1 MSVSINNLFNYSR
14 SLPVP
19 FDTMTN
25 KKVKVASMYGAKTES
40 TLCGS
45 VIKAVH
51 AMCRCMNGTG
61 EGAVGQIDTNK
72 SVAEYKSSVG
82 PDAYHLVVFDAASG
96 SALASVYDK
105 NTELIE
111 QYVAHPSQRDGAAIF
126 FALMPFLMSDAEFDE
141 TFQEYYDQF
150 IAGYPDM
157 AKATESMAILCDNAY
172 RRIKDD
178 TCPAHINITV
188 DKSGNLMR
196 VSQGQLDSG
205 SFVPTSVT
213 AGEFT
218 IFAKTGPAVIK
229 KAGVVVEHTDFVG
242 KYPLTPGRT
251 LSALELSLIPKLPEW
266 YIIPPEVVDIC
277 KHAQKTTGRPMQM
290 RNFLLRGPAGTG
302 KTMGAKAIA
311 AGLGLPYMKYTCSAN
326 TEIFDFTGMIFP
338 ETDAVSTGSS
348 ELDRERE
355 ILKSMGGISYANVA
369 KLMRLPDLDDMDY
382 DPAGVYQALTGVE
395 NLAATVQD
403 CMSVVLEKVTEK
415 VQALSKRAENRQSS
429 GQNYTYVETDFVK
442 ALKHGYLV
450 EVQEP
455 STIIQPGVLVGLNS
469 LLEQEGSITLPTG
482 EIIRRHPDTVV
493 IVTTNVSYEG
503 CRSMNQSVVDRMSLV
518 KDIELPEPE
527 VMVQR
532 AMAVT
537 GCADEY
543 ENLAAAAKKFY
554 VQERKESKLQKALEA
569 ALKMV
574 NELKTKVA
582 ALTAELAEH
591 KSVRG
596 QLRTVD
602 LEKENGELRGKL
614 RKYEDVIS
622 RHNLWSY
629 FSQHRRSE
637 IDRGESR

>member
-72 SVAEYKSSVG
+72 SVAEYKSSIG

-213 AGEFT
+213 AGEAT
-218 IFAKTGPAVIK
+218 IFAKTVAAVIK

-277 KHAQKTTGRPMQM
+277 KHAQKTTGRPRQM
-290 RNFLLRGPAGTG
+290 RYFLLRGPAGSG

-369 KLMRLPDLDDMDY
+369 KLLRLPDLDDMDY

-503 CRSMNQSVVDRMSLV
+503 CRQMNQSVVDRMSLV

-543 ENLAAAAKKFY
+543 LVSQM
-554 VQERKESKLQKALEA
+554 VQVVNDMADYCRKNSITDGACGMRSLI
-569 ALKMV
+569 
-574 NELKTKVA
+574 
-582 ALTAELAEH
+582 
-591 KSVRG
+591 
-596 QLRTVD
+596 D
-602 LEKENGELRGKL
+602 W
-614 RKYEDVIS
+614 VIS
-622 RHNLWSY
+622 A
-629 FSQHRRSE
+629 E
-637 IDRGESR
+637 ISGDPYLSAKYTVISKATADEEDREALITTILDPMFAPKRKRTSA

>member
-126 FALMPFLMSDAEFDE
+126 FALMPFLMSDVEFDE

-403 CMSVVLEKVTEK
+403 CMSVVLEKDTEK

-482 EIIRRHPDTVV
+482 EIIRRHPDTVI

-543 ENLAAAAKKFY
+543 LVSQM
-554 VQERKESKLQKALEA
+554 VQVVNDMADYCRKNSITDGACGMRSLI
-569 ALKMV
+569 
-574 NELKTKVA
+574 
-582 ALTAELAEH
+582 
-591 KSVRG
+591 
-596 QLRTVD
+596 D
-602 LEKENGELRGKL
+602 W
-614 RKYEDVIS
+614 VIS
-622 RHNLWSY
+622 A
-629 FSQHRRSE
+629 E
-637 IDRGESR
+637 ISGDPYLSAKYTVISKATADEEDREALITTILDPMFAPKRKRTSA

>member
-72 SVAEYKSSVG
+72 SVAEYKSSIG

-126 FALMPFLMSDAEFDE
+126 FALMPFLMSDVEFDE

-251 LSALELSLIPKLPEW
+251 LSALEQSLIPKLPEW

-302 KTMGAKAIA
+302 KTMGATAIA

-338 ETDAVSTGSS
+338 ETDAVSTGSP

-369 KLMRLPDLDDMDY
+369 KLMRFPDLDDMDY

-415 VQALSKRAENRQSS
+415 VQALSKRAETRQSS

-503 CRSMNQSVVDRMSLV
+503 CRQMNQSVVDRMSLV
-518 KDIELPEPE
+518 KDINLPEPE

-543 ENLAAAAKKFY
+543 LVSQM
-554 VQERKESKLQKALEA
+554 VQVVNDMTDYCRKNSITDGTCGMRSLI
-569 ALKMV
+569 
-574 NELKTKVA
+574 
-582 ALTAELAEH
+582 
-591 KSVRG
+591 
-596 QLRTVD
+596 D
-602 LEKENGELRGKL
+602 W
-614 RKYEDVIS
+614 VIS
-622 RHNLWSY
+622 A
-629 FSQHRRSE
+629 E
-637 IDRGESR
+637 ISGDPYLSAKYTVISKATADEEDREALITTILDPMFAPKRKRTSA

>member
-61 EGAVGQIDTNK
+61 EGAAGQIDTNK

-218 IFAKTGPAVIK
+218 IFAKTGAAVIK

-369 KLMRLPDLDDMDY
+369 KLLRLPDLDDMDY

-503 CRSMNQSVVDRMSLV
+503 CRQMNQSVVDRMSLV

-543 ENLAAAAKKFY
+543 LVSQM
-554 VQERKESKLQKALEA
+554 VQVVNDMADYCRKNSITDGACGMRSLI
-569 ALKMV
+569 
-574 NELKTKVA
+574 
-582 ALTAELAEH
+582 
-591 KSVRG
+591 
-596 QLRTVD
+596 D
-602 LEKENGELRGKL
+602 W
-614 RKYEDVIS
+614 VIS
-622 RHNLWSY
+622 A
-629 FSQHRRSE
+629 E
-637 IDRGESR
+637 ISGDPYLSAKYTVISKATADEEDREALITTILDPMFAPKRKRTSA

>member
-51 AMCRCMNGTG
+51 AMCRCINGTG

-126 FALMPFLMSDAEFDE
+126 FALMPFLMSDVEFDE

-229 KAGVVVEHTDFVG
+229 KAGVVVEHTDFIG

-338 ETDAVSTGSS
+338 ETDAVSTGSP

-543 ENLAAAAKKFY
+543 LVSQM
-554 VQERKESKLQKALEA
+554 VQVVNDMADYCRKNSITDGACGMRSLI
-569 ALKMV
+569 
-574 NELKTKVA
+574 
-582 ALTAELAEH
+582 
-591 KSVRG
+591 
-596 QLRTVD
+596 D
-602 LEKENGELRGKL
+602 W
-614 RKYEDVIS
+614 VIS
-622 RHNLWSY
+622 A
-629 FSQHRRSE
+629 E
-637 IDRGESR
+637 ISGDPYLSAKYTVISKATADEEDREALITTILDPMFAPKRKRTSA

>member
-126 FALMPFLMSDAEFDE
+126 FALMPFLMSDAEFDK

-338 ETDAVSTGSS
+338 ETDAVSTGNP

-503 CRSMNQSVVDRMSLV
+503 CRQMNQSVVDRMSLV

-543 ENLAAAAKKFY
+543 LVSQM
-554 VQERKESKLQKALEA
+554 VQVVNDMADYCRKNSITDGACGMRSLI
-569 ALKMV
+569 
-574 NELKTKVA
+574 
-582 ALTAELAEH
+582 
-591 KSVRG
+591 
-596 QLRTVD
+596 D
-602 LEKENGELRGKL
+602 W
-614 RKYEDVIS
+614 VIS
-622 RHNLWSY
+622 A
-629 FSQHRRSE
+629 E
-637 IDRGESR
+637 ISGDPYLSAKYTVISKATADEEDREALITTILDPMFAPKRKRTSA

>member
-111 QYVAHPSQRDGAAIF
+111 QYVAHPIQRDGAAIF
-126 FALMPFLMSDAEFDE
+126 FALMPFLMSDVEFDE

-369 KLMRLPDLDDMDY
+369 KLLRLPDLDDMDY

-503 CRSMNQSVVDRMSLV
+503 CRQMNQSVVDRMSLV

-543 ENLAAAAKKFY
+543 LVSQM
-554 VQERKESKLQKALEA
+554 VQVVNDMADYCRKNSITDGACGMRSLI
-569 ALKMV
+569 
-574 NELKTKVA
+574 
-582 ALTAELAEH
+582 
-591 KSVRG
+591 
-596 QLRTVD
+596 D
-602 LEKENGELRGKL
+602 W
-614 RKYEDVIS
+614 VIS
-622 RHNLWSY
+622 A
-629 FSQHRRSE
+629 E
-637 IDRGESR
+637 ISGDPYLSAKYTVISKATADEEDREALITTILDPMFAPKRKRTSA

>member
-338 ETDAVSTGSS
+338 ETDAVSTGSP

-403 CMSVVLEKVTEK
+403 CMGVVLEKVTEK

-442 ALKHGYLV
+442 ALRHGYLV

-543 ENLAAAAKKFY
+543 LVSQM
-554 VQERKESKLQKALEA
+554 VQVVNDMADYCRKNSITDGACGMRSLI
-569 ALKMV
+569 
-574 NELKTKVA
+574 
-582 ALTAELAEH
+582 
-591 KSVRG
+591 
-596 QLRTVD
+596 D
-602 LEKENGELRGKL
+602 W
-614 RKYEDVIS
+614 VIS
-622 RHNLWSY
+622 A
-629 FSQHRRSE
+629 E
-637 IDRGESR
+637 ISGDPYLSAKYTVISKATADEEDREALITTILDPMFAPKRKRTTA

>member
-51 AMCRCMNGTG
+51 TMCRCMNGTG

-543 ENLAAAAKKFY
+543 LVSQM
-554 VQERKESKLQKALEA
+554 VQVVNDMADYCRKNSITDGACGMRSLI
-569 ALKMV
+569 
-574 NELKTKVA
+574 
-582 ALTAELAEH
+582 
-591 KSVRG
+591 
-596 QLRTVD
+596 D
-602 LEKENGELRGKL
+602 W
-614 RKYEDVIS
+614 VIS
-622 RHNLWSY
+622 A
-629 FSQHRRSE
+629 E
-637 IDRGESR
+637 ISGDPYLSAKYTVISKATADEEDREALITTILDPMFAPKRKRTSA

>member
-229 KAGVVVEHTDFVG
+229 KAGVVVEHTDFIG

-338 ETDAVSTGSS
+338 ETDAVSTGSP

-482 EIIRRHPDTVV
+482 DIIRRHPDTVV

-543 ENLAAAAKKFY
+543 LVSQM
-554 VQERKESKLQKALEA
+554 VQVVNDMADYCRKNSITDGACGMRSLI
-569 ALKMV
+569 
-574 NELKTKVA
+574 
-582 ALTAELAEH
+582 
-591 KSVRG
+591 
-596 QLRTVD
+596 D
-602 LEKENGELRGKL
+602 W
-614 RKYEDVIS
+614 VIS
-622 RHNLWSY
+622 A
-629 FSQHRRSE
+629 E
-637 IDRGESR
+637 ISGDPYLSAKYTVISKATADEEDREALITTILDPMFAPKRKRTSA

>member
-72 SVAEYKSSVG
+72 SVAEYKSSIG

-126 FALMPFLMSDAEFDE
+126 FALMPFLMSDVEFDE

-338 ETDAVSTGSS
+338 ETDAVSTGSP

-429 GQNYTYVETDFVK
+429 GQNYAYVETDFVK

-543 ENLAAAAKKFY
+543 LVSQM
-554 VQERKESKLQKALEA
+554 VQVVNDMADYCRKNSITDGACGMRSLI
-569 ALKMV
+569 
-574 NELKTKVA
+574 
-582 ALTAELAEH
+582 
-591 KSVRG
+591 
-596 QLRTVD
+596 D
-602 LEKENGELRGKL
+602 W
-614 RKYEDVIS
+614 VIS
-622 RHNLWSY
+622 A
-629 FSQHRRSE
+629 E
-637 IDRGESR
+637 ISGDPYLSAKYTVISKATADEEDREALITTILDPMFAPKRKRTSA

>member
-126 FALMPFLMSDAEFDE
+126 FALMPFLMSDVEFDE

-355 ILKSMGGISYANVA
+355 ILTSMGGISYANVA
-369 KLMRLPDLDDMDY
+369 KLLRLPDLDDMDY

-503 CRSMNQSVVDRMSLV
+503 CRQMNQSVVDRMSLV

-543 ENLAAAAKKFY
+543 LVSQM
-554 VQERKESKLQKALEA
+554 VQVVNDMADYCRKNSITDGACGMRSLI
-569 ALKMV
+569 
-574 NELKTKVA
+574 
-582 ALTAELAEH
+582 
-591 KSVRG
+591 
-596 QLRTVD
+596 D
-602 LEKENGELRGKL
+602 W
-614 RKYEDVIS
+614 VIS
-622 RHNLWSY
+622 A
-629 FSQHRRSE
+629 E
-637 IDRGESR
+637 ISGDPYLSAKYTVISKATADEEDREALITTILDPMFAPKRKRTSA